1 MPIPPE
7 IESLIER
14 LNLELEE
21 IERDATEGLN
31 LVRPILSSFP
41 DNVIL
46 TQLFASLNNFLLF
59 VEISKRRINI
69 TINRLSGNDTTTSE
83 ILEAGEDLGAE
94 LGKALEAKISVR
106 RILARLQELL

>member
-7 IESLIER
+7 IQSLIER

-21 IERDATEGLN
+21 IEREATEGLN
-31 LVRPILSSFP
+31 LIRPILSSFP

-59 VEISKRRINI
+59 VEISRRRINI
-69 TINRLSGNDTTTSE
+69 TVNRLSSNDVTTAE
-83 ILEAGEDLGAE
+83 ILEAGEDLGTE
-94 LGKALEAKISVR
+94 LGRALEAKISLR
-106 RILARLQELL
+106 RIIARLQELQ

>member
-7 IESLIER
+7 IESLIDR

-21 IERDATEGLN
+21 IEGQAMEALN
-31 LVRPILSSFP
+31 LIRPILSSFP

-69 TINRLSGNDTTTSE
+69 TVNRLSSNDVTTAE

-94 LGKALEAKISVR
+94 LGRALEAKISVI
-106 RILARLQELL
+106 RIIARLQELR